1 MNFLA
6 ALAARISSQQK
17 QGSIQA
23 VFGTEPKLTAREFKL
38 VDFPFPGAISV
49 FQVASFQDELVRAV
63 RFRAVADFHPHGI
76 GYFEDE
82 RSADGPRL

>member
-38 VDFPFPGAISV
+38 VDFPFP
-49 FQVASFQDELVRAV
+49 
-63 RFRAVADFHPHGI
+63 DFHPHGI